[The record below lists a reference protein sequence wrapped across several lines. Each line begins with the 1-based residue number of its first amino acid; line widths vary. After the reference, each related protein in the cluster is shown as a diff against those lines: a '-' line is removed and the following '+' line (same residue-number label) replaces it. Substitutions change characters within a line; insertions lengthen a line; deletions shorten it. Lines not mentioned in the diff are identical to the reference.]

1 MRRTAYFL
9 HATTRLDSD
18 KVAREDLPEPEVK
31 EDRNRSR
38 TPAFSLVELLVVMA
52 IIATLLGLLFPAVQ
66 QARRSAENTQRLNWK
81 RQRLLNDPP
90 DRIPPVQMLFVGN
103 SHTYMGN
110 VPGAL
115 AAMSKL
121 MGKPEVKPTRVVIGG
136 MTLQG
141 HWDTGAAQSL
151 IENSSSD
158 WYDFVVLQDMGIRPC
173 VDRQSYQEY
182 NTRYAALSK
191 QNNAIPLV
199 YELFARAEDCPEGFC
214 AQATLSNAGE
224 SVVKDIQGNEG
235 TGELCPVGTAWEMAR
250 QERPDLNLLQDD
262 GYHSNEAG
270 AYLTAC
276 VFFSTVHRSSPQGL
290 PASIDTGA
298 PDMLYSTE
306 DSLPVGDN
314 KLPQVLTVS
323 QQDAQFLQDVA
334 WRASEKMRRKTKPWF
349 VAGRTSR

>member
-1 MRRTAYFL
+1 MRGCLAL
-9 HATTRLDSD
+9 ALLLPSKALGNSRLRA
-18 KVAREDLPEPEVK
+18 KPGHEPSVK
-31 EDRNRSR
+31 GS
-38 TPAFSLVELLVVMA
+38 TLVELLVVTA
-52 IIATLLGLLFPAVQ
+52 IIAMLLGLLLPAVQ
-66 QARRSAENTQRLNWK
+66 WARRAAENTQRLNWK
-81 RQRLLNDPP
+81 RQRLLDSPP
-90 DRIPPVQMLFVGN
+90 DHRPPYRMLFVGN

-110 VPGAL
+110 IPGAL

-121 MGKPEVKPTRVVIGG
+121 MGKPEVQPTRMVIGG
-136 MTLQG
+136 MTLEG
-141 HWDTGAAQSL
+141 HWDIGAAQSL
-151 IENSSSD
+151 IEDNSSD

-173 VDRQSYQEY
+173 VERQSYDEY
-182 NTRYAALSK
+182 NQRYGALSK

-214 AQATLSNAGE
+214 AQATLSKAGK

-235 TGELCPVGTAWEMAR
+235 TGELCPVGTAWEMTR

-262 GYHSNEAG
+262 GYHSNQAG

-276 VFFSTVHRSSPQGL
+276 VFFSVVHRSSPQGL

-298 PDMLYSTE
+298 PDALYSTQ

-314 KLPQVLTVS
+314 KLPQVLAVS

-334 WRASEKMRRKTKPWF
+334 WRASEKKRGKALPWF
-349 VAGRTSR
+349 MAGE